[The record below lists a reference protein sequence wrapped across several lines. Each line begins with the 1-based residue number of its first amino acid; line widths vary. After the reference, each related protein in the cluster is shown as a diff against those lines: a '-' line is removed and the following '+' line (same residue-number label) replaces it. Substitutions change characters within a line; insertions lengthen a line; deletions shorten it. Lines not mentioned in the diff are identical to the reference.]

1 MSAGHTSARSEGAP
15 EPDRPTTP
23 APTRPVTATGVV
35 SGRAPSPGSSS
46 DPPPAA
52 VVRIAERP
60 TLALVVTFAVGV
72 FLGVAIVKPWGSTT
86 VPATDSRNASPRAD
100 TSAQIASAGPEAS
113 AEAVPVAATSC
124 LSSDRQQLIVF
135 ERWPGNE
142 VRSWIAV
149 PDIAATGRLDRSLV
163 STVVY
168 AAHATAIGV
177 CAASIGSA
185 ASDRHAAAIVDVRVV
200 LANAPGSQTVD
211 AGAPQEVG
219 GGGVGPDP
227 IRLFGPPAAVI
238 ASHDAP
244 GPRASGAAS
253 AGAPSSAGS
262 AAATRPSP
270 SAPTVAAT
278 ADATVGATALPDTW
292 SLGAYTIAFRFS
304 FDPPETQHWLRFAL
318 LRGGGNG

>member
-1 MSAGHTSARSEGAP
+1 MSAGRTSARSEGAP
-15 EPDRPTTP
+15 EPDGPTTP
-23 APTRPVTATGVV
+23 APTRPVTATRVV
-35 SGRAPSPGSSS
+35 SGRVPTPGPTA

-72 FLGVAIVKPWGSTT
+72 FLGVAIVKPWGPTT
-86 VPATDSRNASPRAD
+86 APATDSANGSPRTNASGPIG
-100 TSAQIASAGPEAS
+100 SAAPEAS
-113 AEAVPVAATSC
+113 VEAVPLAATSC

-149 PDIAATGRLDRSLV
+149 PDRAATGPFDRSLV
-163 STVVY
+163 STDVF

-185 ASDRHAAAIVDVRVV
+185 ANERHAATILDVRVA
-200 LANAPGSQTVD
+200 LANKPGSQPVD
-211 AGAPQEVG
+211 AGAPLEVG

-227 IRLFGPPAAVI
+227 IRLFGPPAAAI
-238 ASHDAP
+238 ASDDAVGP
-244 GPRASGAAS
+244 GASGAAS
-253 AGAPSSAGS
+253 SRAAPGTSSAG
-262 AAATRPSP
+262 AAKPSP
-270 SAPTVAAT
+270 NAPTVSPT

-292 SLGAYTIAFRFS
+292 SLGAYTIAFRFA
-304 FDPPETQHWLRFAL
+304 FDPPDTHRWLRFAL